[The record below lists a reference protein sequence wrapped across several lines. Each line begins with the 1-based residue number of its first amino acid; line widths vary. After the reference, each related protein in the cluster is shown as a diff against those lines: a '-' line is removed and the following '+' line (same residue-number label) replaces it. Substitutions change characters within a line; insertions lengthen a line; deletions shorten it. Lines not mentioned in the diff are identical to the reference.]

1 MFLLVS
7 WTKVNVLNDEACVS
21 HLKFLANVESQKP
34 CPAQMAPSSGRQSRA
49 PSSLS
54 AMLAGS
60 AEAGVAVLLQ
70 GLFLLGFVF
79 LLLGQTERCPD
90 GFGIT

>member
-49 PSSLS
+49 PS
-54 AMLAGS
+54 
-60 AEAGVAVLLQ
+60 

-79 LLLGQTERCPD
+79 LLLGQTERWPD